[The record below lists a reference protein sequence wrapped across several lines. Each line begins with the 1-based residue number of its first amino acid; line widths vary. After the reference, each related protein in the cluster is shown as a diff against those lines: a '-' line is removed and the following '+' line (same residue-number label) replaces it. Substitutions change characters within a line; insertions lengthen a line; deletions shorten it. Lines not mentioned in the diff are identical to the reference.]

1 MVVFHVLVPFALD
14 HLRFRS
20 LIHSALDR
28 FLSWAC
34 VLLDVT
40 YILENPP
47 VREPTGGGN
56 VHAPILGRV
65 MEQENEEYFQNATES
80 RVMGTLESI
89 EPSTVDALDE
99 VLANRD
105 VGNASTS
112 STSLKLSGPLRLALL
127 TVLSAL
133 ATIVL
138 SSWLLHAPIAVGRTF
153 YSNVS
158 MLEHE
163 TSLMPVDPPVTST
176 NPPTRT
182 LSHFRSFA

>member
-1 MVVFHVLVPFALD
+1 MVLIELRNIVRRDLLTEILPVLPQEIDEDALSAIARKSFKQLITKELINMCFYMLGVILCVMAPVQIGHYIFPSLTPLTLRFNDVLFEVQLPLEMVVFHVLVPFALD

-80 RVMGTLESI
+80 
-89 EPSTVDALDE
+89 
-99 VLANRD
+99 
-105 VGNASTS
+105 
-112 STSLKLSGPLRLALL
+112 
-127 TVLSAL
+127 
-133 ATIVL
+133 
-138 SSWLLHAPIAVGRTF
+138 
-153 YSNVS
+153 
-158 MLEHE
+158 
-163 TSLMPVDPPVTST
+163 
-176 NPPTRT
+176 
-182 LSHFRSFA
+182 